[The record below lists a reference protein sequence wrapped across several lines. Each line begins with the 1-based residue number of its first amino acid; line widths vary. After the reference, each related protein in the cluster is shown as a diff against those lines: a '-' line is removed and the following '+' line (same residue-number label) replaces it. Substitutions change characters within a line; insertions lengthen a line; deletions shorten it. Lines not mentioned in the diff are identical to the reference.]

1 MSKIFTE
8 AFKELDALNEDVFE
22 INDTDGVD
30 RLKAFMDGDAADD
43 TIDIIDPDA
52 ETEEELKDDYVGKV
66 ILDCVVCHSKIYKDK
81 EDITIEED
89 SDVVNEGEEC
99 PYCYSLDGF
108 KVVGVVAPFKPH
120 DEDDDDDEEEDEEE
134 TEVEVKNVS
143 ESLKKSLKE
152 GKYRGAKNVRFV
164 GHGEWSDPDLVYKGY
179 TFNYWDI
186 ENALWDM
193 FLEDTG
199 HTDSES
205 GVPEVEAEF
214 DEYVRNHVDDYLDD
228 VIYGGYF
235 ADGSKSWHDKLESLK
250 IKRSSKKPVTESC
263 EKKPVNE
270 APMYD
275 LAPAT
280 DPRKSFYGKAKV
292 VTDDKGGEQLYS
304 YNTLVAEMKDGKPV
318 VYGTYSMTTLRH
330 IKEWLK
336 GHGFKA
342 ENAKQIMADYGAD
355 IEESLGDDIGEYQK
369 WVDYDMKR
377 YGKVSDITERR
388 IKKAGLTLV
397 KDQYGDYEVIAHERI
412 HEDVGEENPFAELR
426 SNVIEFPSGDYVY
439 VGYEDGKMF
448 AGSATNVGVIHE
460 VELDYDHDKSVDA
473 NLQDLYDAVSEKH
486 PEYFEETEALHEGV
500 EVKADEDTV
509 KVETDEATVTV
520 EKKCDGCEEV
530 IEPVPV
536 DVQHAIA
543 DENEVDV
550 EVDDFDEEAFDELGE
565 GYLKKVYENVD
576 SYKTTGVRTT
586 DGKLVL
592 EGVITFASGN
602 KKNTKFVFESKSITK
617 DGKVTF
623 LGENAHICKGKKAFS
638 IVGTL
643 TEGVMKTNK
652 FGYDYTAKN
661 GKGKA
666 TRIHGTISS
675 AKK

>member
-8 AFKELDALNEDVFE
+8 AFKALDALNEDVFE

-30 RLKAFMDGDAADD
+30 RLKAFMDGDEADD

-52 ETEEELKDDYVGKV
+52 ETEEELKDDYIGKV

-99 PYCYSLDGF
+99 PYCYALDGF

-120 DEDDDDDEEEDEEE
+120 DEEEEE
-134 TEVEVKNVS
+134 TEVEVEDEAVDEGKKPMTESYEEVDEI
-143 ESLKKSLKE
+143 ESLATGEVFTVFGGGFNTRDALVSVYDAGGKKT
-152 GKYRGAKNVRFV
+152 RIA
-164 GHGEWSDPDLVYKGY
+164 
-179 TFNYWDI
+179 
-186 ENALWDM
+186 M
-193 FLEDTG
+193 ED
-199 HTDSES
+199 
-205 GVPEVEAEF
+205 VI
-214 DEYVRNHVDDYLDD
+214 DDYKWRKDGE
-228 VIYGGYF
+228 VIHEPKPI
-235 ADGSKSWHDKLESLK
+235 DESKNSVS
-250 IKRSSKKPVTESC
+250 RKPVTESC
-263 EKKPVNE
+263 GKKPVNE

-275 LAPAT
+275 LAPTT

-355 IEESLGDDIGEYQK
+355 LEESLGDDIGEYQK

-412 HEDVGEENPFAELR
+412 HEDVGEGNPFAELR
-426 SNVIEFPSGDYVY
+426 SNMIEFPSGDYVY

-448 AGSATNVGVIHE
+448 AGSATNVGIIHE
-460 VELDYDHDKSVDA
+460 VELDYDHDKSVDD
-473 NLQDLYDAVSEKH
+473 NLHDLYDAVSEKH
-486 PEYFEETEALHEGV
+486 PEFLEETEALHEGV

-536 DVQHAIA
+536 DVQDAIA

-675 AKK
+675 EKK

>member
-8 AFKELDALNEDVFE
+8 AFKALDALNEDVFE

-30 RLKAFMDGDAADD
+30 RLKAFMDGDEADD

-52 ETEEELKDDYVGKV
+52 ETEEELKDDYIGKV

-99 PYCYSLDGF
+99 PYCYALDGF

-120 DEDDDDDEEEDEEE
+120 GEEEEEEE
-134 TEVEVKNVS
+134 TEVEVEDEAVDEGKKPMTESYEEVDEI
-143 ESLKKSLKE
+143 ESLATGEVFTVFGGGFNTRDALVPVYDAGGKKTKIAMEDVIDDYKWRKDGEVIHEPQPIDE
-152 GKYRGAKNVRFV
+152 GKNSVAR
-164 GHGEWSDPDLVYKGY
+164 
-179 TFNYWDI
+179 
-186 ENALWDM
+186 
-193 FLEDTG
+193 
-199 HTDSES
+199 
-205 GVPEVEAEF
+205 
-214 DEYVRNHVDDYLDD
+214 
-228 VIYGGYF
+228 
-235 ADGSKSWHDKLESLK
+235 
-250 IKRSSKKPVTESC
+250 KPVTESC

-275 LAPAT
+275 LAPVT

-355 IEESLGDDIGEYQK
+355 LEESLGDDIGEYQK

-412 HEDVGEENPFAELR
+412 HEEVGEGNPFAELR
-426 SNVIEFPSGDYVY
+426 SNVIEFPSKDYVY

-448 AGSATNVGVIHE
+448 AGGATNVGVIHE

-473 NLQDLYDAVSEKH
+473 NLQDLYDAVVEKH
-486 PEYFEETEALHEGV
+486 PEFLEETEALHEGV

-520 EKKCDGCEEV
+520 EKKCDDCEEV

-536 DVQHAIA
+536 EVQDEIA
-543 DENEVDV
+543 DENEVEV
-550 EVDDFDEEAFDELGE
+550 EVDDFDEESFDELGE

-638 IVGTL
+638 IAGTL
-643 TEGVMKTNK
+643 TEGVMKANK

-661 GKGKA
+661 GNGKA

-675 AKK
+675 EKK

>member
-8 AFKELDALNEDVFE
+8 AFKALDALNEDVFE

-30 RLKAFMDGDAADD
+30 RLKAFMDGDEADD

-52 ETEEELKDDYVGKV
+52 ETEEELKDDYIGKV

-99 PYCYSLDGF
+99 PYCYALDGF

-120 DEDDDDDEEEDEEE
+120 EEEEEEEE
-134 TEVEVKNVS
+134 TEVEVEDEAVDEGKKPMTESYEEVDEI
-143 ESLKKSLKE
+143 ESLATGEVFTVFGGGFNTRDALVPVYDAGGKKTKI
-152 GKYRGAKNVRFV
+152 A
-164 GHGEWSDPDLVYKGY
+164 
-179 TFNYWDI
+179 
-186 ENALWDM
+186 M
-193 FLEDTG
+193 ED
-199 HTDSES
+199 
-205 GVPEVEAEF
+205 VI
-214 DEYVRNHVDDYLDD
+214 DDYKWRKDGE
-228 VIYGGYF
+228 VIHEPQPI
-235 ADGSKSWHDKLESLK
+235 DESKNSVA
-250 IKRSSKKPVTESC
+250 RKPVTESC

-275 LAPAT
+275 LAPVT

-292 VTDDKGGEQLYS
+292 VTDDNGGEQLYS

-355 IEESLGDDIGEYQK
+355 LEESLGDDIGEYQK

-426 SNVIEFPSGDYVY
+426 SNMVEFPSGDYVY

-448 AGSATNVGVIHE
+448 AGSATNVGIIHE

-486 PEYFEETEALHEGV
+486 PEFLEETEALHEGV

-536 DVQHAIA
+536 DVQDAIA

-638 IVGTL
+638 IAGTL
-643 TEGVMKTNK
+643 TEGVMKANK

-661 GKGKA
+661 GNGKA

-675 AKK
+675 EKK

>member
-8 AFKELDALNEDVFE
+8 AFKALDALNEDVFE

-30 RLKAFMDGDAADD
+30 RLKAFMDGDEADA
-43 TIDIIDPDA
+43 TINIIDPDA
-52 ETEEELKDDYVGKV
+52 ENEEELKDDYIGKV

-81 EDITIEED
+81 KDVTIEED

-99 PYCYSLDGF
+99 PYCYALDGF
-108 KVVGVVAPFKPH
+108 KVVGVVAPFKP
-120 DEDDDDDEEEDEEE
+120 EEEEE
-134 TEVEVKNVS
+134 TEVEV
-143 ESLKKSLKE
+143 E
-152 GKYRGAKNVRFV
+152 
-164 GHGEWSDPDLVYKGY
+164 
-179 TFNYWDI
+179 
-186 ENALWDM
+186 
-193 FLEDTG
+193 
-199 HTDSES
+199 
-205 GVPEVEAEF
+205 
-214 DEYVRNHVDDYLDD
+214 DD
-228 VIYGGYF
+228 VV
-235 ADGSKSWHDKLESLK
+235 EE
-250 IKRSSKKPVTESC
+250 SKKPVTESC
-263 EKKPVNE
+263 KKPMNE

-275 LAPAT
+275 LAPVT
-280 DPRKSFYGKAKV
+280 DPIKSFYGKAKV

-342 ENAKQIMADYGAD
+342 ENAKQIMADYGTNL
-355 IEESLGDDIGEYQK
+355 EESIGGDIGEYQK

-377 YGKVSDITERR
+377 YGKVSDNTERR
-388 IKKAGLTLV
+388 LKKAGLTLV

-412 HEDVGEENPFAELR
+412 HEEVGEGNPFAELR
-426 SNVIEFPSGDYVY
+426 SNVLEFPSKDYVY

-448 AGSATNVGVIHE
+448 AGGATNVGVIHE
-460 VELDYDHDKSVDA
+460 VELDYDNDKSVDA
-473 NLQDLYDAVSEKH
+473 NLQDLYDAVVEKH
-486 PEYFEETEALHEGV
+486 PEFLEETEALHEGV

-520 EKKCDGCEEV
+520 EKKCDDCEEV

-536 DVQHAIA
+536 EVQDEIA
-543 DENEVDV
+543 DENEVEV
-550 EVDDFDEEAFDELGE
+550 EVDDFDEESFDELGE

-602 KKNTKFVFESKSITK
+602 KKNTKFVFESKSIMK

-638 IVGTL
+638 IAGTL
-643 TEGVMKTNK
+643 TEGVMKANK

-675 AKK
+675 EKK